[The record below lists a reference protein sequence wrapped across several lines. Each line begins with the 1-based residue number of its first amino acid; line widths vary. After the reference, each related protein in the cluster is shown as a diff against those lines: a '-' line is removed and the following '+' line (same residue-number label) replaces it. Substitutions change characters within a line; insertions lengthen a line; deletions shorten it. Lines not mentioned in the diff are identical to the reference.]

1 MLKEIINFSYTY
13 FREDTERKRFKS
25 QMMRDWNMAMS
36 RVEVNAIYRTA
47 QKWYIKILQHNKVTM
62 AESIKG
68 HRKYSCNA
76 QRCMEF
82 LKT

>member
-13 FREDTERKRFKS
+13 FRDDTERKRFKS

-47 QKWYIKILQHNKVTM
+47 QK
-62 AESIKG
+62 
-68 HRKYSCNA
+68 
-76 QRCMEF
+76 
-82 LKT
+82 